1 MPMNLG
7 RLLKQRAAEGRPV
20 RVGVIGAGKFSSMF
34 LAQAR
39 TTPGLH
45 LLGLADLSVDG
56 AEKKLEATGWDLKT
70 QAAKSL
76 DDAFKTG
83 RTFITDDAGKLI
95 AANGL
100 DVVVDITG
108 SPAAA

>member
-1 MPMNLG
+1 MNLG

-45 LLGLADLSVDG
+45 LLALADLSVER
-56 AEKKLEATGWDLKT
+56 AEKALAATGWDLKAQT
-70 QAAKSL
+70 AKSL
-76 DDAFKTG
+76 EEALKTG
-83 RTFITDDAGKLI
+83 RTFITDDAR
-95 AANGL
+95 
-100 DVVVDITG
+100 
-108 SPAAA
+108 S